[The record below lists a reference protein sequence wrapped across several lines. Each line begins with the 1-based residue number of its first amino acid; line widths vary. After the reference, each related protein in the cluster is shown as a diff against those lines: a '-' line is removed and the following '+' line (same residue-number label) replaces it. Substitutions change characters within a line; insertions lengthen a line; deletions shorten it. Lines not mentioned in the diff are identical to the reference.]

1 MNKMST
7 LKEKAQQVLDEKE
20 NKIIPENIKN
30 GVEIFDVVGTY
41 TGSGADIY
49 SSNYKIND
57 NSEAEPDAGEIYWY
71 KWLNG
76 SLFLSE
82 SYSIY
87 MSTIVKRE
95 LSNLNFYCIAFITQD
110 TNEFKLLVINNNYD
124 RQFTLELYGYNGELI
139 DTITVEPSYQDIL
152 TFNNQISN
160 VNVIQ
165 N

>member
-1 MNKMST
+1 M
-7 LKEKAQQVLDEKE
+7 
-20 NKIIPENIKN
+20 
-30 GVEIFDVVGTY
+30 
-41 TGSGADIY
+41 
-49 SSNYKIND
+49 
-57 NSEAEPDAGEIYWY
+57 
-71 KWLNG
+71 
-76 SLFLSE
+76 
-82 SYSIY
+82 
-87 MSTIVKRE
+87 KRE

-124 RQFTLELYGYNGELI
+124 RQFTLELYGYSGELI